1 MVACFF
7 FFWLTSRKMA
17 DLIGQKFNSVPRTLR
32 SWWSKCEIF
41 GWTLELL
48 NLTSSGHDA
57 HGPRVP
63 DAHGQ
68 ILSWASTNAPTDD
81 VIVGGYKSMSRCIL
95 LTYKTE
101 EMPITGCRVTRHS
114 CSHGAQQFLVTDRV
128 LSFLVDPFGPLCTAR
143 TFFGDGPQTT
153 WLRISSV
160 WCYTLPAEGIDTH
173 ILSVARL
180 CASTGPAVTQTAA
193 GPGCPMAHASSILV
207 AGS

>member
-1 MVACFF
+1 MVKN
-7 FFWLTSRKMA
+7 LTLYRARYEVGGPNVKYLVEHS
-17 DLIGQKFNSVPRTLR
+17 NTLV
-32 SWWSKCEIF
+32 
-41 GWTLELL
+41 LL

-57 HGPRVP
+57 HGPHGP

-68 ILSWASTNAPTDD
+68 ILSWASTNASTDD

-143 TFFGDGPQTT
+143 TFFGDGPLT

-160 WCYTLPAEGIDTH
+160 
-173 ILSVARL
+173 
-180 CASTGPAVTQTAA
+180 
-193 GPGCPMAHASSILV
+193 
-207 AGS
+207 